1 MRWAMGKSYASK
13 NILYFLEWMQLNRN
27 FKVKEIPTF
36 HTSTA
41 YMMQFDDIMFYIVQ
55 RFKLRSS
62 ILHNIDENKDSG
74 TFQVKK
80 FYKVSNRPLPVSLY
94 LSI

>member
-41 YMMQFDDIMFYIVQ
+41 YMMQFADKENVLY
-55 RFKLRSS
+55 SS
-62 ILHNIDENKDSG
+62 
-74 TFQVKK
+74 TFQIKIVD
-80 FYKVSNRPLPVSLY
+80 SAQHRREQRQRDIPG
-94 LSI
+94 

>member
-1 MRWAMGKSYASK
+1 MEINQKDANAK

-41 YMMQFDDIMFYIVQ
+41 YMMQFDDKENVLY
-55 RFKLRSS
+55 SS
-62 ILHNIDENKDSG
+62 
-74 TFQVKK
+74 TFQIKIVDSAQHRREQRQRDIPGKEILQG
-80 FYKVSNRPLPVSLY
+80 VQPPSTHVSL
-94 LSI
+94 SI